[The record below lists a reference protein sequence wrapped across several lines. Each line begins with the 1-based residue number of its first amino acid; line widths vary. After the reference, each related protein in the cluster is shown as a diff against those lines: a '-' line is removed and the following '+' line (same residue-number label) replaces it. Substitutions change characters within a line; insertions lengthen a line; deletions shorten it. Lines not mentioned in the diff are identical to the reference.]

1 MATVSLDEKR
11 ADSFC
16 VWVTAETHR
25 YRNQLVRYQP
35 AWSGV
40 GSGGGT
46 NTISVLLNKISNLCH
61 LKECIYQQIC
71 QQMSIPNA
79 LRTALAIP

>member
-40 GSGGGT
+40 GSGGALPPFPT
-46 NTISVLLNKISNLCH
+46 TPRSAILP
-61 LKECIYQQIC
+61 
-71 QQMSIPNA
+71 SIVR
-79 LRTALAIP
+79 LR